1 VGAPRAC
8 CSGITLGTSFI
19 DYQGSFDTPT
29 RLLEYAAELGNLLR
43 VEGRNSVEYLG
54 EADLMQS

>member
-1 VGAPRAC
+1 M
-8 CSGITLGTSFI
+8 TLGTSFI